1 MGSDPGLD
9 YDRTTASNKR
19 STKME
24 ALDTTILDRIR
35 KGRGPRDE
43 ALEDLLAPLR
53 RGNLRDESTSYSVE
67 NE

>member
-1 MGSDPGLD
+1 MEPSSGLG
-9 YDRTTASNKR
+9 YDRTIASNKR
-19 STKME
+19 STEME
-24 ALDTTILDRIR
+24 ALDTAVLDRIR

-53 RGNLRDESTSYSVE
+53 RGNLWDESTSYSIE